1 MGDLR
6 AREPHK
12 KGERRVDREPDDYGE
27 LPARGHDV
35 VLRCA
40 RPPDKCLGYSLA
52 RAHAAERSAGDCVR
66 TCAAGASSSE
76 RGLDECI
83 PRGYPT
89 RASCCSPLSRHGRRP
104 PSVTLSDVRTA
115 VVLYVAGLAVLVV
128 GLSSILLAGWLA
140 AVLIIA
146 GIAIFCA
153 GIAAE
158 ERGYKE

>member
-1 MGDLR
+1 VGDLR
-6 AREPHK
+6 PGEPDE

-35 VLRCA
+35 VLRRP

-52 RAHAAERSAGDCVR
+52 RAHAAERSAGDCAR

-83 PRGYPT
+83 PGAIRQKQAAAHP
-89 RASCCSPLSRHGRRP
+89 CLVMGRRP
-104 PSVTLSDVRTA
+104 PSVTLSGVRTA
-115 VVLYVAGLAVLVV
+115 VVLYLAGLAVLVV
-128 GLSSILLAGWLA
+128 GLSSILFAGWLA
-140 AVLIIA
+140 ALLVIA